1 MIDENRNPFLL
12 ERKRKEMKRKKK
24 RKRIRRLFKGL
35 FRLIRTLFRVAN
47 VVLVLRA
54 VQILIELKE
63 RNNHGA

>member
-12 ERKRKEMKRKKK
+12 EWKRKEMKRKKK
-24 RKRIRRLFKGL
+24 RKHIRRLFKGF
-35 FRLIRTLFRVAN
+35 FRLMRTLLLVAN

-63 RNNHGA
+63 RDDHGA